1 MDNRRTY
8 AMFAI
13 VTLTAALGALTQ
25 TSMNSML
32 SGVQE
37 SFGTPESVS
46 QWLTTIYM
54 LVIGVTVPL
63 VTHLARRYSVRTLI
77 FVALAFMLVGAVIA
91 AFSPNFGILLFARV
105 LQAVSAG
112 IMLPVMQTIAM
123 TRFPPGQN
131 ATAMGIAGIA
141 LGFAPNIGPL
151 FGGLLVDSWGWRSFF
166 WILSGIIVVLAL
178 ATLAFVRKREHQMHD
193 AHLDYLS
200 ALLSTVGFGCVLLSF
215 STAAYRPIT
224 DPAIWMGLVVG
235 IVCVSWFVLRQRRIK
250 HPLIHMSIFESHTY
264 VVSFIAQNL
273 LNASFMG
280 ITLILPLFIVNV
292 AQMTPVDAGLVFL
305 PTTILAAVFNP
316 LAGILS
322 DKIGPRPVI
331 VVSAFLLVAGSGAMA
346 FITADTPFWLI
357 TALQVVRGIGVS
369 SIIGPLNSWGMHKLP
384 VENMIDGSAF
394 FTTVRQAC
402 ASFGTALMM
411 LLISVVGG
419 ALGYNLALGLSALFA
434 VGVLICSVFF
444 VRDLKS

>member
-1 MDNRRTY
+1 
-8 AMFAI
+8 MFAI
-13 VTLTAALGALTQ
+13 VTLSAALGGLTQ
-25 TSMNSML
+25 TAMNSML
-32 SGVQE
+32 SGVQI

-54 LVIGVTVPL
+54 LVIGITVPL
-63 VTHLARRYSVRTLI
+63 VTHLARRYAVRTLI
-77 FVALAFMLVGAVIA
+77 FVALAFMFVGALIA
-91 AFSPNFGILLFARV
+91 ALSPSFEILLGARV
-105 LQAVSAG
+105 LQAISTG

-123 TRFPPGQN
+123 TRFPRGQN

-151 FGGLLVDSWGWRSFF
+151 FGGLLVDSLGWRSFF
-166 WILSGIIVVLAL
+166 WILAGIIIVLAL
-178 ATLAFVRKREHQMHD
+178 ATTLFVRKREHDEHD

-215 STAAYRPIT
+215 STAAYRPVS
-224 DPAIWMGLVVG
+224 DPTIWVGLIVG
-235 IVCVSWFVLRQRRIK
+235 VVCVAWFILRQHRIAY
-250 HPLIHMSIFESHTY
+250 PLIHMTIFKSRTY
-264 VVSFIAQNL
+264 VASFIAQNL

-292 AQMTPVDAGLVFL
+292 AHLTPVDAGLVFL
-305 PTTILAAVFNP
+305 PTTILAVLFNP

-322 DKIGPRPVI
+322 DKIGARPV
-331 VVSAFLLVAGSGAMA
+331 VMSAAVLLVAGSAAMA
-346 FITADTPFWLI
+346 FISADTPFWLI

-419 ALGYNLALGLSALFA
+419 ALGYNLALGLSAIFA
-434 VGVLICSVFF
+434 IGVLVCAVLF
-444 VRDLKS
+444 VRDLDS

>member
-1 MDNRRTY
+1 
-8 AMFAI
+8 MFAI

-25 TSMNSML
+25 TAMNSML
-32 SGVQE
+32 SGVQA

-54 LVIGVTVPL
+54 LVIGITVPL
-63 VTHLARRYSVRTLI
+63 VTHLARRYAVRTLI
-77 FVALAFMLVGAVIA
+77 FVALAFMLVGALIA
-91 AFSPNFGILLFARV
+91 AAAPNFYVLLFARV
-105 LQAVSAG
+105 LQG
-112 IMLPVMQTIAM
+112 ISTGMMLPVMQTIAM
-123 TRFPPGQN
+123 TRFPRGQN

-151 FGGLLVDSWGWRSFF
+151 FGGLLVDSWGWRSYF
-166 WILSGIIVVLAL
+166 WILVCIIIALAIATVVL
-178 ATLAFVRKREHQMHD
+178 VRKRAHEVHD

-215 STAAYRPIT
+215 STAAYRPIA
-224 DPAIWMGLVVG
+224 DPTIWIGLVVG
-235 IVCVSWFVLRQRRIK
+235 IVCVAWFIVRQHRIK
-250 HPLIHMSIFESHTY
+250 HPLIHMSIFRSHTY

-280 ITLILPLFIVNV
+280 ITLILPLFIVNI
-292 AQMTPVDAGLVFL
+292 AGMTPVDAGLVFL
-305 PTTILAAVFNP
+305 PTTILAVLFNP

-322 DKIGPRPVI
+322 DKIGARPV
-331 VVSAFLLVAGSGAMA
+331 VVSSAVLLAAGSTAMA

-384 VENMIDGSAF
+384 MDNMIDGSAF

-419 ALGYNLALGLSALFA
+419 ALGYNLALGLSAALA

-444 VRDLKS
+444 VRDLDS

>member
-1 MDNRRTY
+1 
-8 AMFAI
+8 
-13 VTLTAALGALTQ
+13 
-25 TSMNSML
+25 
-32 SGVQE
+32 
-37 SFGTPESVS
+37 
-46 QWLTTIYM
+46 
-54 LVIGVTVPL
+54 
-63 VTHLARRYSVRTLI
+63 
-77 FVALAFMLVGAVIA
+77 
-91 AFSPNFGILLFARV
+91 
-105 LQAVSAG
+105 
-112 IMLPVMQTIAM
+112 MQTIAM

-235 IVCVSWFVLRQRRIK
+235 IACVSWFVLRQRRIK
-250 HPLIHMSIFESHTY
+250 HPLIHMSIFKSHTY

-419 ALGYNLALGLSALFA
+419 ALGYNLALRA
-434 VGVLICSVFF
+434 VCPLCRRRAHLLRLLRTRSQII
-444 VRDLKS
+444 K

>member
-1 MDNRRTY
+1 
-8 AMFAI
+8 MFAI

-32 SGVQE
+32 GGVQAT
-37 SFGTPESVS
+37 FGTPESVS

-54 LVIGVTVPL
+54 LVIGITVPL
-63 VTHLARRYSVRTLI
+63 VTHLARRYAVRTLI
-77 FVALAFMLVGAVIA
+77 FVALAFMFVGAVIA
-91 AFSPNFGILLFARV
+91 ALSPNFYVLLFARV
-105 LQAVSAG
+105 LQGVSTG
-112 IMLPVMQTIAM
+112 IMLPVIQTIAM
-123 TRFPPGQN
+123 TRFPRGQN
-131 ATAMGIAGIA
+131 ATAMGVAGIA
-141 LGFAPNIGPL
+141 LGFAPNVGPL
-151 FGGLLVDSWGWRSFF
+151 CGGLLVDSWGWRSFF
-166 WILSGIIVVLAL
+166 WILLIVIIAL
-178 ATLAFVRKREHQMHD
+178 AIVTLVLVPKREHEVHD

-215 STAAYRPIT
+215 STAAYRPVT
-224 DPAIWMGLVVG
+224 DPTIWVGLAVGVICVV
-235 IVCVSWFVLRQRRIK
+235 WFVLRQRRIK
-250 HPLIHMSIFESHTY
+250 HPLIHMSIFKSHTY

-357 TALQVVRGIGVS
+357 TVLQMLRGIGVS
-369 SIIGPLNSWGMHKLP
+369 SIIGPINSWGMHKLP
-384 VENMIDGSAF
+384 MDNMIDGSAF